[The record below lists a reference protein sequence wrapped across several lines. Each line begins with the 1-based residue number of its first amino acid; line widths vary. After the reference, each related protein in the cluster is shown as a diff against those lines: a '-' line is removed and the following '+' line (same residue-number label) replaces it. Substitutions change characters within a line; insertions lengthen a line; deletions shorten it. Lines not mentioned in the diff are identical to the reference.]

1 LAAIFILAT
10 QMTTP
15 PLPQQRHQYGIR
27 PRLNIIQPKKRV
39 VAANIVPVDAKLVD
53 LTTQAWLIY
62 GTGAFTDCC
71 SYVVAKR
78 ADEPL
83 LFVSKDFAHT
93 DIESAR

>member
-1 LAAIFILAT
+1 MAEVDLWLAKIASD
-10 QMTTP
+10 
-15 PLPQQRHQYGIR
+15 
-27 PRLNIIQPKKRV
+27 V
-39 VAANIVPVDAKLVD
+39 VSVDAELVD

-62 GTGAFTDCC
+62 GKGRHPAALNFIDSC

-83 LFVSKDFAHT
+83 LFVGKDFAHT